1 MLRAALAGLLVL
13 STVSFA
19 ENSTALSAI
28 KLLPKDAAKRL
39 ARIEAREGN
48 PWPERWYFLVYDP
61 ALPRGLREFAVA
73 DGTLKANRSLSQFAD
88 ILKPAEVIGA
98 DAIKVDSD
106 SVSAIAA
113 RYTVAN
119 GMRMGA
125 LNYELGKYGEGSA
138 PAWRIGVENPA
149 GDPLGILI
157 INARTGAVERH
168 DGFDKQ
174 PAASAATPPVA
185 TKPATPAT
193 PTPAP
198 AKPVATTKPAATPT
212 PSPLKPFVIT
222 RPAATPAPTP
232 RPNAIKRIGGSV
244 KKLFGND

>member
-1 MLRAALAGLLVL
+1 M
-13 STVSFA
+13 
-19 ENSTALSAI
+19 SAI

-39 ARIEAREGN
+39 ARIEAREGT
-48 PWPERWYFLVYDP
+48 PWPERWYFLVHDP

-73 DGTLKANRSLSQFAD
+73 DGALKANRSLSQFAD
-88 ILKPAEVIGA
+88 IIKPSEVIGA
-98 DAIKVDSD
+98 DAVKIDSD
-106 SVSAIAA
+106 AVSAIAA

-125 LNYELGKYGEGSA
+125 LNYELGKYGEGA
-138 PAWRIGVENPA
+138 TPAWRIGVENPA

-157 INARTGAVERH
+157 INARTGTVERH

-174 PAASAATPPVA
+174 PTEAAAPPKPVKPTPTP
-185 TKPATPAT
+185 TPA
-193 PTPAP
+193 PAP

-212 PSPLKPFVIT
+212 PTPTPLKPFVIT